1 MKFNEIQNLQENQAV
16 IKQLQD
22 REDALTRALGRA
34 KEINKNMKRDDTHI
48 NILSQLGVLAEDVG
62 LQLDSYQ
69 ESKVLQLH
77 NQLESACYEL
87 EEVFEDAIRDV
98 QNKLEELGVE
108 Y

>member
-1 MKFNEIQNLQENQAV
+1 MILTFAQKVVADNHDQNIV
-16 IKQLQD
+16 DK
-22 REDALTRALGRA
+22 A